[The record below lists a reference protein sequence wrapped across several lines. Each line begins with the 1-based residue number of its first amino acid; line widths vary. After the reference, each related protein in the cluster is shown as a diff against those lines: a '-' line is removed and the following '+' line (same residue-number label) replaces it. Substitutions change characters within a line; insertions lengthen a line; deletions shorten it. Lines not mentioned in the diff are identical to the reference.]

1 MEVGASCQADI
12 IGCLRPLFSS
22 DTGEH
27 TDVASCMTACIHLC
41 VYTLMYMYMSIN
53 VFLYVGEDHQAYF
66 Y

>member
-12 IGCLRPLFSS
+12 IGCLGPLFSS

-27 TDVASCMTACIHLC
+27 THVASCMTACIHLC
-41 VYTLMYMYMSIN
+41 VYIYTHVHVHVH